1 MKLVTKEEFRKIWD
15 ECGENCVV
23 PEMYPPVL
31 VDKSTKQIICI
42 VYEGVQ
48 IPEDSGRVG
57 SLGGVLQRT

>member
-48 IPEDSGRVG
+48 ISGDS
-57 SLGGVLQRT
+57 